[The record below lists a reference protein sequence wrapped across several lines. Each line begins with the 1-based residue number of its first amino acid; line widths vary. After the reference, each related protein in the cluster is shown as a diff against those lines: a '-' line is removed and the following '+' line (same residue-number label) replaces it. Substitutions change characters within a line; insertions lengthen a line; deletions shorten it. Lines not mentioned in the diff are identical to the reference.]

1 MKDIKIVK
9 TQYQI
14 LLDKL
19 IHYGDKSNI
28 PQIKTIKYILNLLD
42 SNPDMTQIKTINE
55 SLYTPRGGLGELYVW
70 DDDYDKRIDLNEP
83 IDKAKSITWEILMK
97 D

>member
-1 MKDIKIVK
+1 MKDIKILK

-14 LLDKL
+14 LLD
-19 IHYGDKSNI
+19 
-28 PQIKTIKYILNLLD
+28 NLLD
-42 SNPDMTQIKTINE
+42 SNPDMTQIKTMNE
-55 SLYTPRGGLGELYVW
+55 SLYPPRGGLGEFYVW